1 MLQSKLSAFF
11 SLLLVFLSGALVGG
25 FADRLY
31 NTTGVSSTKDTPAPR
46 TKGPGQR
53 MDPEERRKALVE
65 EMRKEVKLDDQ
76 QVEQLQHIYDNTREQ
91 FMQLNQKRNSESH
104 ALWDNQTSQI
114 KSILRPDQV
123 SLFEALRAK
132 HEAERDA
139 YEKAHK
145 KGPPGGKK

>member
-1 MLQSKLSAFF
+1 MLKSKLSAFF

-25 FADRLY
+25 FAYRLY
-31 NTTGVSSTKDTPAPR
+31 NTAAAAAPGGPTR

-65 EMRKEVKLDDQ
+65 EMRKEVKLDDR
-76 QVEQLQHIYDNTREQ
+76 QVDQLQHIYDNTREQ
-91 FMQLNQKRNSESH
+91 FLQLNQKRNTESH
-104 ALWDNQTSQI
+104 ALWDNQTNQI
-114 KSILRPDQV
+114 RSILRPDQV
-123 SLFEALRAK
+123 ILFDALRAK

-145 KGPPGGKK
+145 KGPPGGKR

>member
-1 MLQSKLSAFF
+1 MLKTKVSAFF

-31 NTTGVSSTKDTPAPR
+31 NATTVVNSR
-46 TKGPGQR
+46 TKGPR

-65 EMRKEVKLDDQ
+65 EMRKEVKLDDR

-91 FMQLNQKRNSESH
+91 FMQLNQKRNTESH

-132 HEAERDA
+132 HEAEREA